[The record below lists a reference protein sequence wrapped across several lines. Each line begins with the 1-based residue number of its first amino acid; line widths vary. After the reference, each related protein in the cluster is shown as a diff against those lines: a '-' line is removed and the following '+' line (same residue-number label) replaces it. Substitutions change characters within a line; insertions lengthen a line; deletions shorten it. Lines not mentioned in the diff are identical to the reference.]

1 MNRTNGVKA
10 GMSDKGPE
18 PSAPKGRDSARFGLP
33 RLVLLMAAVMLAVLA
48 GASDAALARDDG
60 RLVAQELRIAGDA
73 TRARL
78 LLEFNAE
85 PAPRWFLLRNPHR
98 LVIDL
103 PATDFEIEAGQAE
116 PRGLVSRFQHGQ
128 LGLGTSRLIVS
139 SDGPFVVDHIEVTEN
154 ADSQGHR
161 LVVDLLA
168 ASDREFEAALADQ
181 IATTGST
188 QTTPKTD
195 RLAGREASREDRPFV
210 IVLDPGHG
218 GIDGGAAG
226 TRGTQE
232 KTITLAFA
240 LELRA
245 ALQQIEGYSIQLT
258 RDRDLFL
265 TLDERV
271 RIARQHEADLFISI
285 HADSYRQSGVRGATV
300 YTVSDRPSDAE
311 SAATAIRENLSDAI
325 AGIEI
330 EESKDDV
337 ADILVDLVRRE
348 TQRFSMRFARTLVG
362 QLSQQ
367 IDLINN
373 PHRFAGFKVLRAPD
387 VPSVLLELGY
397 LSNPKDEELLRDA
410 EWRAGA
416 IDSVITAIEAF
427 SRGRNGA
434 GG

>member
-1 MNRTNGVKA
+1 
-10 GMSDKGPE
+10 MSVKGPV
-18 PSAPKGRDSARFGLP
+18 PSVPIAGQTACTGLARLI
-33 RLVLLMAAVMLAVLA
+33 VLFAVAMLSVLA
-48 GASDAALARDDG
+48 SAGTAALAQDDTG
-60 RLVAQELRIAGDA
+60 LVAQELRIAGDA
-73 TRARL
+73 TRVRF
-78 LLEFNAE
+78 LLEFDGE
-85 PAPRWFLLRNPHR
+85 PTPRWFLLRNPHR

-103 PATDFEIEAGQAE
+103 PETEFEFDASQAE
-116 PRGLVSRFQHGQ
+116 PRGLISRFQHGQ
-128 LGLGTSRLIVS
+128 LGIGTSRIIVS
-139 SDGPFVVDHIEVTEN
+139 SEGPFTIDHIDVTEN
-154 ADSQGHR
+154 VDSPGFR
-161 LVVDLLA
+161 LVVDLAA
-168 ASDREFEAALADQ
+168 ASDREFEEALAEQ

-195 RLAGREASREDRPFV
+195 RLSGRETDPEQRPFI

-218 GIDGGAAG
+218 GIDSGAAG
-226 TRGTQE
+226 TKGTQE

-245 ALQQIEGYSIQLT
+245 ALQQLEGYRIFLT
-258 RDRDLFL
+258 RERDMFL

-325 AGIEI
+325 AGIQV
-330 EESKDDV
+330 EESKDNV

-362 QLSQQ
+362 KLSQQ

-397 LSNPKDEELLRDA
+397 LSNPLDEEQLRDA

-416 IDSVITAIEAF
+416 IDSVVTAIKAF
-427 SRGRNGA
+427 SQGRNGS

>member
-1 MNRTNGVKA
+1 MTGHRSSTPTVSG
-10 GMSDKGPE
+10 
-18 PSAPKGRDSARFGLP
+18 APRDVLR
-33 RLVLLMAAVMLAVLA
+33 RLVLVVAAMLTLAAVPA
-48 GASDAALARDDG
+48 ASAEG
-60 RLVAQELRIAGDA
+60 GSQLVAQELRIAGDA

-78 LLEFNAE
+78 LLRFDSE
-85 PAPRWFLLRNPHR
+85 PTPRWFLLRNPHR

-103 PATDFEIEAGQAE
+103 PETEFDIESDQVQ
-116 PRGLVSRFQHGQ
+116 PRGLGPRFQHGR
-128 LGLGTSRLIVS
+128 LGPGTSRIIIS
-139 SDGPFVVDHIEVTEN
+139 SEGPFTVDHIEVMEN
-154 ADSQGHR
+154 SDSPGHR

-168 ASDREFEAALADQ
+168 SSDREFEEALAEQ

-188 QTTPKTD
+188 QSTPKTD
-195 RLAGREASREDRPFV
+195 RLGGGAVDREGRPFV

-218 GIDGGAAG
+218 GIDSGAAG
-226 TRGTQE
+226 TKGTQE
-232 KTITLAFA
+232 KMITLAFA

-245 ALQQIEGYSIQLT
+245 ALQQLDGYQIFLT

-300 YTVSDRPSDAE
+300 YTISDRPSDAE

-325 AGIEI
+325 AGIEVA
-330 EESKDDV
+330 ESKDDV

-362 QLSQQ
+362 KLSQQ

-397 LSNPKDEELLRDA
+397 LSNPQDEEQLRDA

-416 IDSVITAIEAF
+416 IDSVLTAIKAF
-427 SRGRNGA
+427 SQGRNGSD
-434 GG
+434 G